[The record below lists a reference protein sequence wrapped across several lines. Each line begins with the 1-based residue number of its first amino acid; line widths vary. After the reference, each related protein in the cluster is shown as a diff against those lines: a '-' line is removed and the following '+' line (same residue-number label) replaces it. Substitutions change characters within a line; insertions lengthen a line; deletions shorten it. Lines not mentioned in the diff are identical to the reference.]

1 MPGPDASAS
10 SSTSPPP
17 LPSSSS
23 KSIPPTKDD
32 ALSTSTSTKAEPSTS
47 TEEPLAP
54 GLSKAGAP
62 EAKVGIAAEGA
73 KDDDVEQE
81 VEADVGAP
89 STEEVVDMEV
99 FGQLLEIDD
108 DETHEFS
115 KTLAFDYISQAE
127 TTFHEIEEALVA
139 KDLDALSRKGHFL
152 KGSSAAL
159 GLQRVQHSCEAMQHF
174 GKRRDAHGEGPEVS
188 EQEALNRCKGLL
200 KRLRKEQQ
208 EAKEWLEAFYK
219 EKA

>member
-1 MPGPDASAS
+1 MSGPQPPS
-10 SSTSPPP
+10 SSTGPVTSNSSP
-17 LPSSSS
+17 LKNDNTSPSSSS
-23 KSIPPTKDD
+23 
-32 ALSTSTSTKAEPSTS
+32 TKAEAATGSKDGV
-47 TEEPLAP
+47 TEGTA
-54 GLSKAGAP
+54 SNGAP
-62 EAKVGIAAEGA
+62 EAKVGEAAVQ
-73 KDDDVEQE
+73 VEEEEQGE
-81 VEADVGAP
+81 EADVGEP

-115 KTLAFDYISQAE
+115 KTLAFDYISQADS
-127 TTFHEIEEALVA
+127 TFHEIEEALTA

-174 GKRRDAHGEGPEVS
+174 GKRKDANGEGPEVS
-188 EQEALNRCKGLL
+188 ESEALNRCRGLL

>member
-1 MPGPDASAS
+1 MPGTEALPASAPPAPLV
-10 SSTSPPP
+10 SPPRS
-17 LPSSSS
+17 PS
-23 KSIPPTKDD
+23 KDD
-32 ALSTSTSTKAEPSTS
+32 AASPSLKPRRDSVAESSAHT
-47 TEEPLAP
+47 TAAHDE
-54 GLSKAGAP
+54 P
-62 EAKVGIAAEGA
+62 EAKVGVAGVDSDEL
-73 KDDDVEQE
+73 DDQVD
-81 VEADVGAP
+81 EADIGVP
-89 STEEVVDMEV
+89 STDEVVDMEV

-127 TTFHEIEEALVA
+127 TTFHEIEEALTA

-159 GLQRVQHSCEAMQHF
+159 GLQRVQHSCEAMQHI
-174 GKRRDAHGEGPEVS
+174 GKRKSSSGDGPEVS
-188 EQEALNRCKGLL
+188 EDEALKRCKALL
-200 KRLRKEQQ
+200 KRLRKEQE

>member
-1 MPGPDASAS
+1 MPGPDASP
-10 SSTSPPP
+10 STSSPAVARA
-17 LPSSSS
+17 
-23 KSIPPTKDD
+23 KDD
-32 ALSTSTSTKAEPSTS
+32 APSSPTATPAATTKQSGEVP
-47 TEEPLAP
+47 AP
-54 GLSKAGAP
+54 GVSENGAP
-62 EAKVGIAAEGA
+62 EAKVGAAAVDAPQEGQPDDE
-73 KDDDVEQE
+73 DDD
-81 VEADVGAP
+81 ADVGSP
-89 STEEVVDMEV
+89 STDEVVDMEV

-127 TTFHEIEEALVA
+127 TTFVEIEDALTV

-174 GKRRDAHGEGPEVS
+174 GKRKDANGEGPEVS
-188 EQEALNRCKGLL
+188 ETVALGRCRGLL

>member
-1 MPGPDASAS
+1 MPGPDAS
-10 SSTSPPP
+10 TSPPP
-17 LPSSSS
+17 LNGSSSS
-23 KSIPPTKDD
+23 KSVPPPLKDD
-32 ALSTSTSTKAEPSTS
+32 ALSSSTSTTTESSTS
-47 TEEPLAP
+47 EEVPLAP
-54 GLSKAGAP
+54 GLSKDGAP
-62 EAKVGIAAEGA
+62 EAKVGLAAEGGRQVV
-73 KDDDVEQE
+73 DDDVEE

-127 TTFHEIEEALVA
+127 TTFHEIEEALAA

-174 GKRRDAHGEGPEVS
+174 GKRKDAHGEGPEVS

-200 KRLRKEQQ
+200 KRLRREQQ

>member
-1 MPGPDASAS
+1 MADKPS
-10 SSTSPPP
+10 SPTATSPKSDR
-17 LPSSSS
+17 PSSAAPSPS
-23 KSIPPTKDD
+23 ERP
-32 ALSTSTSTKAEPSTS
+32 AEPSAS
-47 TEEPLAP
+47 PPAP
-54 GLSKAGAP
+54 AT
-62 EAKVGIAAEGA
+62 GA
-73 KDDDVEQE
+73 KPDDPVE
-81 VEADVGAP
+81 EADVGP
-89 STEEVVDMEV
+89 PGTGSVVDMDV

-108 DETHEFS
+108 DESHEFS

-127 TTFHEIEEALVA
+127 STFVEIEEALEK

-188 EQEALNRCKGLL
+188 DDEALNRCRVLL
-200 KRLRKEQQ
+200 VRLRKEQD

>member
-1 MPGPDASAS
+1 MADKPSSPAVASPESAVPSSAAPSPSGAPDEPSAS
-10 SSTSPPP
+10 PPAP
-17 LPSSSS
+17 ASG
-23 KSIPPTKDD
+23 
-32 ALSTSTSTKAEPSTS
+32 AEP
-47 TEEPLAP
+47 EDP
-54 GLSKAGAP
+54 
-62 EAKVGIAAEGA
+62 AE
-73 KDDDVEQE
+73 
-81 VEADVGAP
+81 EADVGP
-89 STEEVVDMEV
+89 PGTGSVVDMDV

-108 DETHEFS
+108 DESHDFS

-127 TTFHEIEEALVA
+127 STFVEIEEALEK

-188 EQEALNRCKGLL
+188 DGEALNRCRVLL
-200 KRLRKEQQ
+200 VRLRKEQD

-219 EKA
+219 EKS